1 MLQENRMPE
10 EKNIEVQLALI
21 NQQQKAILQQLDE
34 MKGMMVNM
42 ALHDQRIT
50 ACEANI
56 KRMSNHETMAND
68 HISKLSNHD
77 SRIENCETSI
87 KDLFNRF
94 WAVILLVVSGAI
106 AYFFK

>member
-1 MLQENRMPE
+1 MPE

-34 MKGMMVNM
+34 MKGMMVNV
-42 ALHDQRIT
+42 ALHDQRIS
-50 ACEANI
+50 ACETNI
-56 KRMSNHETMAND
+56 KCIPNHETMANE

-77 SRIENCETSI
+77 SRIENCETAI

-94 WAVILLVVSGAI
+94 WAVILLVIGGAI
-106 AYFFK
+106 AIWFR